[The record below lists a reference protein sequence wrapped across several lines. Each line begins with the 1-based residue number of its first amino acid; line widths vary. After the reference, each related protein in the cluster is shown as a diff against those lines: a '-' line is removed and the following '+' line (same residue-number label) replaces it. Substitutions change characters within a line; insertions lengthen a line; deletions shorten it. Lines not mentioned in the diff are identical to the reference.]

1 MPEKTNSTSSSGNAE
16 SSGSDRIKTRNG
28 TMDVHVLDKTE
39 ALAEKTKAAAIR
51 SKQNTQRV
59 LNEDYTNETNY
70 AQDRAGEGAEQTA
83 RDTVNTVRS
92 GDRKIKDETRK
103 QVEKRLEKKLDA
115 KEGGDASSRTV
126 EQGRIRTRD
135 QTRVRNIK
143 TREAARGN
151 REAVKTTARSSGKA
165 TVKTAEHSVK
175 GVQKTV
181 KTAQSTSKAA
191 VKTTKAA
198 AKATKEGAQAAAKAS
213 ERAAIAA
220 KKAAVATGKAIVTA
234 AKAIAAAVKAAAAA
248 LWKFAAAIGA
258 AIVGAAPVIILGC
271 VIIAVAVLC
280 TGDTARNS
288 AGVNTT
294 SVITEINTAWQEQL
308 SAITSLSDDVTIDG
322 GRATWPQVFS
332 LYTAKSDETSVDD
345 WDEKN
350 DLSRIFW
357 DMNWIS
363 YDLYAVAKAEKVPE
377 VDVKIMMRSVDVTFL
392 YFNDGTVWKTET
404 ETYLNEQKA
413 EDIAKEY
420 PGRKMR
426 TALTVTVQHRSV
438 EEMMERLGFT
448 KSQMEHAE
456 ALLEKEFASF
466 WQERIYGVVGANDDI
481 VNVAITQL
489 GNSGGWPYWEYCGWP
504 SRVEWCACFI
514 TWCGEQCGYV
524 RSNLLPMTSS
534 PWVQM
539 EFFKEKGQWMAGGT
553 EPSPGMIV
561 FYDYYGNGMPDH
573 VGIIER
579 VEGNTVYSIEGNWGD
594 SVQRVTR
601 ILGDP
606 EVLGYGWIVD

>member
-1 MPEKTNSTSSSGNAE
+1 MPESTNNTGSSGN
-16 SSGSDRIKTRNG
+16 SGNGGDSRIKTRNNAQGFNTSG
-28 TMDVHVLDKTE
+28 TASDTAGRARTVYVRT
-39 ALAEKTKAAAIR
+39 
-51 SKQNTQRV
+51 KQNTQRV
-59 LNEDYTNETNY
+59 LDEDYDNETNY
-70 AQDRAGEGAEQTA
+70 AEDRASEGTKQTVQDTWETAA
-83 RDTVNTVRS
+83 RTRQ
-92 GDRKIKDETRK
+92 KAKAETRK
-103 QVEKRLEKKLDA
+103 QVEKRLEKKLDVQ
-115 KEGGDASSRTV
+115 EGNSSRSV

-135 QTRVRNIK
+135 QARVRDIK
-143 TREAARGN
+143 TREAARQGN
-151 REAVKTTARSSGKA
+151 GAVKTTAKSSGNA
-165 TVKTAEHSVK
+165 TTKTAEHSVK
-175 GVQKTV
+175 GAQKTV

-191 VKTTKAA
+191 VKTTKTA
-198 AKATKEGAQAAAKAS
+198 AKVTKESAQAAAKAS
-213 ERAAIAA
+213 EKAAIAA
-220 KKAAVATGKAIVTA
+220 KNAAAATAKAAAAA
-234 AKAIAAAVKAAAAA
+234 AKAIAAAVKAAAAS
-248 LWKFAAAIGA
+248 LWKMAVAAGVAVVA
-258 AIVGAAPVIILGC
+258 SAPFIALGC

-280 TGDTARNS
+280 TGDTVRNS

-294 SVITEINTAWQEQL
+294 SVIADINTAWQEEL
-308 SAITSLSDDVTIDG
+308 GKITSLSEDVTMEG

-332 LYTAKSDETSVDD
+332 LYTAKSDETSVED

-363 YDLYAVAKAEKVPE
+363 YDFYTIVEASKAPE
-377 VDVKIMMRSVDVTFL
+377 VDVKILMRSADATFL

-466 WQERIYGVVGANDDI
+466 WQERIYGVIGANDDI